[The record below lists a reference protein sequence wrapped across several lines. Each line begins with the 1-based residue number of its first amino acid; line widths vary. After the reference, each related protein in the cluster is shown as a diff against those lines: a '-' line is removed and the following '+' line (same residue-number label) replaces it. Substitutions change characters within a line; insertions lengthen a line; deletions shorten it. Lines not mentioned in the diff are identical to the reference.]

1 MTDGLIFLI
10 WWLIVSLSVGLGMQ
24 RRILLHIRM
33 SD

>member
-1 MTDGLIFLI
+1 VTEGLIFLI
-10 WWLIVSLSVGLGMQ
+10 WWLKVSLSVGMGMQ